1 MYLGSDG
8 AVRAT
13 PQKHPFDFQPT
24 NVVTA
29 VSEKDHRSNL
39 DQRIVF
45 ITGASSGIGK
55 ACAVAFARAGA
66 RLVLTARRAERLEK
80 LSQELESR
88 FSTESLTLSLDVTD
102 RQAVFDA
109 VCSLKDEWGA
119 IDVLVNNAGKAL
131 GLDKS
136 YETRPEHLEGMLE
149 TNVKGLIH
157 VTSAIVPGMVE
168 RNHGHIV
175 NIGSTAGRWVYPGG
189 TVYCATKHAV
199 RALNEGLKMDLHG
212 TNVRVSSVDPGLVET
227 EFSLVRFDGDA
238 DRADTVYSDTNP
250 LMAEDVADAVL
261 WCAQRPAHV
270 NISEIL
276 MMAVDQSHATM
287 VNRSGKRS

>member
-1 MYLGSDG
+1 M
-8 AVRAT
+8 
-13 PQKHPFDFQPT
+13 
-24 NVVTA
+24 NV
-29 VSEKDHRSNL
+29 SNL
-39 DQRIVF
+39 KNRIVF

-55 ACAVAFARAGA
+55 SCAVAFAREGA
-66 RLVLTARRAERLEK
+66 RLVLAARRAERLEK
-80 LSQELESR
+80 LSEELSER
-88 FSTESLTLSLDVTD
+88 FSTESRMVSLDVTD
-102 RQAVFDA
+102 REAVFDA
-109 VCSLKDEWGA
+109 VRSLKDGWGE
-119 IDVLVNNAGKAL
+119 IDILINNAGKAL

-168 RNHGHIV
+168 RNSGHVI

-212 TNVRVSSVDPGLVET
+212 TKVRVSSVDPGLVET
-227 EFSLVRFDGDA
+227 EFSLVRFDGD
-238 DRADTVYSDTNP
+238 DERADKVYSDTNP
-250 LMAEDVADAVL
+250 LMPDDVADAVL
-261 WCAQRPAHV
+261 WCASRPAHV

-276 MMAVDQSHATM
+276 MMAVDQSHATL
-287 VNRSGKRS
+287 VNRQGRDSKA